1 MELID
6 FMENSRVIPRMRR
19 LDPVLPINQVILL
32 KLILYVTEVNHIPPF
47 AMKYHSPNHQIKT
60 YNVNIDTLQHPILN
74 DLFQKI

>member
-6 FMENSRVIPRMRR
+6 FMENRRVVPRMRR

-32 KLILYVTEVNHIPPF
+32 KLILYVAEVNNIPPF
-47 AMKYHSPNHQIKT
+47 TMEYHSANHQIET
-60 YNVNIDTLQHPILN
+60 YNINIDTLQHSILN